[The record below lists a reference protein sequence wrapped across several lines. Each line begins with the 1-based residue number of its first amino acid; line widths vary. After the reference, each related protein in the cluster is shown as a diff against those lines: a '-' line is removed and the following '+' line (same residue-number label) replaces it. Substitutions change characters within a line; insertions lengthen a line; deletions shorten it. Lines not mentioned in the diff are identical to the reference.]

1 MNVSIV
7 GRSPPSVIQSE
18 RIATA
23 GLFPVV
29 AGAEHSTLSLCG
41 ESSSLGIGR
50 TRSRGNIVSKLP
62 KDAGPQTLAVHAG
75 EAPDEVTGASSPSI
89 VMSTTF
95 TTKDAE
101 AFSIKDFDES
111 DMPYIYTRWGNPT
124 VNQLQDKLRVL
135 EGAESCLAFGS
146 GMAATS
152 ALLLGYLS
160 PGDHLIVSDVQYAG
174 SAELVR
180 HTLPRFGID
189 VTPVD
194 TSDVNHV
201 EAAIRDNTRLIFIET
216 PINPIIR
223 LADIEAIAEIC
234 KAHGVR
240 LAVDSTF
247 ASPVVTRPIELGADF
262 VIHSLTKYVG
272 GHGDALGGALLGPG
286 DVMMALNEEAL
297 VHYGGVISPFNAWLI
312 MRGMATL
319 PIRMQA
325 HSANAMQVAEFLEAH
340 PAVRRVNYPGLPSHP
355 QYEIALRQMSCFSG
369 MLSFQVEDGPAVAR
383 KMIDELRVIH
393 YAVSLGHHRS
403 LVYWIGTDQIMES
416 SYHLEGEQLEGF
428 RAYAGNGVMRLSV
441 GLEDADDLCR
451 DLDRV
456 LSG

>member
-1 MNVSIV
+1 MSN
-7 GRSPPSVIQSE
+7 
-18 RIATA
+18 
-23 GLFPVV
+23 
-29 AGAEHSTLSLCG
+29 
-41 ESSSLGIGR
+41 
-50 TRSRGNIVSKLP
+50 LP

-75 EAPDEVTGASSPSI
+75 EEPDEITGASSPSI

-95 TTKDAE
+95 KTRDAE
-101 AFSIKDFDES
+101 AFSIKDFDEHE
-111 DMPYIYTRWGNPT
+111 MPYIYTRWGNPT
-124 VNQLQDKLRVL
+124 VNQLQEKLRVL
-135 EGAESCLAFGS
+135 EGAESCLAFAS

-194 TSDVNHV
+194 TSDVSHI
-201 EAAIRDNTRLIFIET
+201 EAAMRDNTKLIFIET

-223 LADIEAIAEIC
+223 LADIEAVAEVC
-234 KAHGVR
+234 RARGAR

-247 ASPVVTRPIELGADF
+247 ASPTVTRPIELGADF
-262 VIHSLTKYVG
+262 VVHSLTKYIG
-272 GHGDALGGALLGPG
+272 GHGDALGGALLGPA
-286 DVMMALNEEAL
+286 DVMMELNEEAL

-312 MRGMATL
+312 MRGIATL
-319 PIRMQA
+319 PIRMRA

-340 PAVRRVNYPGLPSHP
+340 AAVKRVNYPGLRSHP
-355 QYEIALRQMSCFSG
+355 QHDIALRQMSGFSG
-369 MLSFQVEDGPAVAR
+369 MLSFQVEDGPAIAR

-403 LVYWIGTDQIMES
+403 LVYWIGTEQIMES
-416 SYHLEGEQLEGF
+416 SYRLEGEQLEAF
-428 RAYAGNGVMRLSV
+428 RAYAGDGVMRLSV
-441 GLEDADDLCR
+441 GLEDAEDLCR

-456 LSG
+456 LSR

>member
-1 MNVSIV
+1 M
-7 GRSPPSVIQSE
+7 
-18 RIATA
+18 
-23 GLFPVV
+23 
-29 AGAEHSTLSLCG
+29 
-41 ESSSLGIGR
+41 
-50 TRSRGNIVSKLP
+50 SKLP

-369 MLSFQVEDGPAVAR
+369 MLSFQVEDGPAVAG

-416 SYHLEGEQLEGF
+416 SYRLEGEQLEGF
-428 RAYAGNGVMRLSV
+428 REYAGDGVMRLSV

-456 LSG
+456 LSP

>member
-1 MNVSIV
+1 
-7 GRSPPSVIQSE
+7 
-18 RIATA
+18 
-23 GLFPVV
+23 
-29 AGAEHSTLSLCG
+29 
-41 ESSSLGIGR
+41 
-50 TRSRGNIVSKLP
+50 
-62 KDAGPQTLAVHAG
+62 
-75 EAPDEVTGASSPSI
+75 
-89 VMSTTF
+89 MSTTF

-124 VNQLQDKLRVL
+124 IKQLQDKLRAL
-135 EGAESCLAFGS
+135 EGAESCLAFAS

-180 HTLPRFGID
+180 HTLPRFGVE

-194 TSDVNHV
+194 TSDVSQV
-201 EAAIRDNTRLIFIET
+201 EAALRANTRLVFIET

-223 LADIEAIAEIC
+223 LADIEAIAAVC
-234 KAHGVR
+234 RAHGTR

-262 VIHSLTKYVG
+262 VVHSLTKYIG

-286 DVMMALNEEAL
+286 DVMMELNEEAL

-312 MRGMATL
+312 MRGIATL

-325 HSANAMQVAEFLEAH
+325 HSANAMRVAEFLEGH
-340 PAVRRVNYPGLPSHP
+340 PRVKRVNYPGLPSHP
-355 QYEIALRQMSCFSG
+355 QHDLAQRQMSGFSG
-369 MLSFQVEDGPAVAR
+369 MLSFQVDDGPAVAR
-383 KMIDELRVIH
+383 AMIDGLRVIH

-416 SYHLEGEQLEGF
+416 SYRLEGEQLQGF
-428 RAYAGNGVMRLSV
+428 REFAGEGVMRLSV

-451 DLDRV
+451 DLDQV
-456 LSG
+456 LSL

>member
-1 MNVSIV
+1 M
-7 GRSPPSVIQSE
+7 
-18 RIATA
+18 
-23 GLFPVV
+23 
-29 AGAEHSTLSLCG
+29 
-41 ESSSLGIGR
+41 
-50 TRSRGNIVSKLP
+50 SRLP
-62 KDAGPQTLAVHAG
+62 DDAGPQTLAIHAG
-75 EAPDEVTGASSPSI
+75 EEPDEVSGASSPSI

-111 DMPYIYTRWGNPT
+111 DMPFIYTRWGNPT
-124 VNQLQDKLRVL
+124 TNQLQEKLRVL
-135 EGAESCLAFGS
+135 EGAESCLAFAS

-180 HTLPRFGID
+180 HTLPRFGIE

-194 TSDVNHV
+194 TSDVTRV
-201 EAAIRDNTRLIFIET
+201 ETAMRKNTRLVFIES

-223 LADIEAIAEIC
+223 LADLGAIAKIC
-234 KAHGVR
+234 RAHKVR

-262 VIHSLTKYVG
+262 VIHSLTKYIG

-286 DVMMALNEEAL
+286 DALMELNEEAL

-312 MRGMATL
+312 MRGIATL

-355 QYEIALRQMSCFSG
+355 QHEIALRQMSGFSG

-383 KMIDELRVIH
+383 KMIDELLVIH

-416 SYHLEGEQLEGF
+416 SYRLEGEQLEGF
-428 RAYAGNGVMRLSV
+428 REYAGDGVMRLSV

-456 LSG
+456 LSP

>member
-1 MNVSIV
+1 M
-7 GRSPPSVIQSE
+7 
-18 RIATA
+18 
-23 GLFPVV
+23 
-29 AGAEHSTLSLCG
+29 
-41 ESSSLGIGR
+41 
-50 TRSRGNIVSKLP
+50 P

-75 EAPDEVTGASSPSI
+75 EAPDEITGASSPSI

-124 VNQLQDKLRVL
+124 VNQLQEKLRML

-152 ALLLGYLS
+152 GLLLGYLS

-194 TSDVNHV
+194 TSDVSHV

-223 LADIEAIAEIC
+223 LADIEAIAQIC
-234 KAHGVR
+234 KARGIR

-262 VIHSLTKYVG
+262 VIHSLTKYIG

-286 DVMMALNEEAL
+286 DVLMALNEEAL

-325 HSANAMQVAEFLEAH
+325 HSASAMQVAEFLAAH
-340 PAVRRVNYPGLPSHP
+340 PAVTRVNYPGLQSHP
-355 QYEIALRQMSCFSG
+355 QHEIALRQMSGFSG

-383 KMIDELRVIH
+383 KMIDDLRVIH

-416 SYHLEGEQLEGF
+416 SYRLEGEQLAGF
-428 RAYAGNGVMRLSV
+428 RAYAGDGVMRLSV

-451 DLDRV
+451 DLDAV
-456 LSG
+456 LPSR